1 MDPELPDEAAGTAPG
16 RARLEGRRVL
26 VIGAGTRHT
35 DDPDAPIGNG
45 RAIAML
51 AAREGAMVACADRD
65 EAAALATAE
74 LIVGNGG
81 SAEVLVADVSRAED
95 CAAVVAG
102 AEARL
107 GALDGLVLNV
117 GIGEGRRLEGT
128 SVEDWDRTFA
138 VNVRAHF
145 LVCQAAMPN
154 FADPAAV
161 VFISSIAGITP
172 GSSLPAYDTS
182 KAALGGLCRHVAHEG
197 ARRGIRANV
206 VAPGLMDTPIGRAA
220 SAGRPSRNRTPVPLQ
235 RQGTAWEIAYAT
247 VFLLSNEASYITG
260 QTLVV
265 DGGLTALR

>member
-1 MDPELPDEAAGTAPG
+1 MDPELPEEATGRAPG
-16 RARLEGRRVL
+16 RARLDGRRVL
-26 VIGAGTRHT
+26 VIGAGTRQT

-45 RAIAML
+45 RAIATL

-65 EAAALATAE
+65 EASALATAE
-74 LIVGNGG
+74 LITGNGG
-81 SAEVLVADVSRAED
+81 SAEVLVADVSHPAD
-95 CAAVVAG
+95 CAAVVTG

-107 GALDGLVLNV
+107 GALDGIVLNV

-128 SVEDWDRTFA
+128 SVEEWDRTFA

-154 FADPAAV
+154 LADGAAV

-182 KAALGGLCRHVAHEG
+182 KAALAGLCRHVAHEG

-235 RQGTAWEIAYAT
+235 RQGTAWEIAYAA